1 MAYRPFR
8 STEWMKT
15 TTPRRTGF
23 FKANHQ
29 FWVFFLGGR
38 GGDHCVSEFFLLFS
52 SNGSHIFCQNIVKS
66 EFRSAF
72 FFSQIHFRNIYFQN
86 FSACQQTQKSCGRLK
101 CVHSVDIGVGLTR
114 RRGNEFERYL
124 FCNSFNVLVCGRK
137 SLSIFGQLEKILKN
151 VFWVSTHLRKYNAL
165 SFHKPNGI
173 FHGSVHIVS
182 FFQPGPRRRICV
194 VSIATGLKPLIFL
207 QERLVFGLRLNVLKY
222 FEDSS
227 FKCS

>member
-1 MAYRPFR
+1 
-8 STEWMKT
+8 MKT
-15 TTPRRTGF
+15 ITTMPRRTGF

-114 RRGNEFERYL
+114 RRGNEVWKVFVLQQFQRFGVRTQIVKHLWSIGKNSKKRILGFYAFAKIQCPVFSQTKRY
-124 FCNSFNVLVCGRK
+124 FSR
-137 SLSIFGQLEKILKN
+137 I
-151 VFWVSTHLRKYNAL
+151 STHSKFL
-165 SFHKPNGI
+165 STWPPPSYLCGI
-173 FHGSVHIVS
+173 HSNRAQTTH
-182 FFQPGPRRRICV
+182 FFTRTS
-194 VSIATGLKPLIFL
+194 SIWAAA
-207 QERLVFGLRLNVLKY
+207 E
-222 FEDSS
+222 
-227 FKCS
+227 CS